1 MKILTETMLRAATLA
16 ESTTKYKVEPDVFVT
31 PLAKEYLRD
40 RGISLVVMEKSQ
52 PAVMTRTPL
61 PGQGQHTYIDAQT
74 GDSFR
79 DKPEHMT
86 HLRGSLL
93 VPKTHP
99 RIEFRGQL
107 DSLQAEI
114 ICLQA
119 EAFEM
124 DQLKLV
130 EDLGDILENTRYVL
144 GAEVKDEPMGP
155 MKMLGMDEGE
165 LRAHSHNVK
174 EYIGIDHPIPDY
186 RMGKTGASL
195 NRLRTKVRE
204 AELSAARAF
213 TAPDGT
219 VERMDI
225 IKHLNRL
232 SSGVY
237 IVFCRWLAGYYEGG
251 RK

>member
-16 ESTTKYKVEPDVFVT
+16 ESTTEYRVEPDVFVT

-40 RGISLVVMEKSQ
+40 RHISLVIMERQ

-61 PGQGQHTYIDAQT
+61 PSHGKHTYVDAQT
-74 GDSFR
+74 GAGYGE
-79 DKPEHMT
+79 KPEHMT
-86 HLRGSLL
+86 HLRGNLL

-119 EAFEM
+119 EACEKKQ
-124 DQLKLV
+124 DKLV
-130 EDLGDILENTRYVL
+130 TDLGDILYGTRCIL
-144 GAEVKDEPMGP
+144 GAEVKEEPLEPM
-155 MKMLGMDEGE
+155 KILGMTDKE
-165 LRAHSHNVK
+165 LRENSHNVK
-174 EYIGIDHPIPDY
+174 KYLGMDHPIPDY
-186 RMGKTGASL
+186 TMGRMAADL
-195 NRLRTKVRE
+195 NRLRAKVRE
-204 AELSAARAF
+204 VELSAAHAF
-213 TAPDGT
+213 MTAEGV
-219 VERMDI
+219 VERPDI
-225 IKHLNRL
+225 IQHLNRL

>member
-16 ESTTKYKVEPDVFVT
+16 ESTTEYRVEPDVFAT

-40 RGISLVVMEKSQ
+40 RHISLVIMERQ

-61 PGQGQHTYIDAQT
+61 PSRGKHTYVDAQT
-74 GDSFR
+74 GAGYGE
-79 DKPEHMT
+79 KQEHMT
-86 HLRGSLL
+86 HLRGNLL

-119 EAFEM
+119 EACEKKQ
-124 DQLKLV
+124 DKLV
-130 EDLGDILENTRYVL
+130 TDLGDILYGTRCIL
-144 GAEVKDEPMGP
+144 GAEVKEEPLEPM
-155 MKMLGMDEGE
+155 KILGMTDKE
-165 LRAHSHNVK
+165 LRENSHNVK
-174 EYIGIDHPIPDY
+174 KYLGMDHPIPDY
-186 RMGKTGASL
+186 TMGRMAADL
-195 NRLRTKVRE
+195 NRLRAKVRE
-204 AELSAARAF
+204 VELSAAHAF
-213 TAPDGT
+213 MTAEGV
-219 VERMDI
+219 VERPDI
-225 IKHLNRL
+225 IQHLNRL